1 MVAEILANLFQ
12 AVMFIG
18 TLYAY
23 FDKKYCKRT
32 NYILLGIFVIIYF
45 MFNNIYTIFGDI
57 FDFNSPFIVLLIF
70 ETYTWIAL
78 KGNIFVRSIIPVIV
92 YAINTLISYGF
103 VAIVG
108 LVTEYDFVEIATM
121 SGYFRTICLVIVNI
135 TNLLAYI
142 IFIKLRPKN
151 LKVIKLTD
159 ALSFVVMPFLTVIV
173 VHCATYLL
181 IDASFNTRSVIQF
194 GLIMLCMIFTD
205 ALVWKVMLE
214 ISKANELRT
223 KYALMEQKEELY
235 GQNIIKINEQ
245 VERTAHIKH
254 DMKNNIRCI
263 RELMLKDKEEAL
275 KYCDK
280 LAGEL
285 KRVYTPINT
294 KNILLN
300 AIINVEQEKA
310 LDKGIEMDIVI
321 HDEMMEFS
329 NTHDIVSII
338 GNLCDN
344 AIEYLA
350 ATDIEHKLVAIRIE
364 RMNEMVAIKCRNSI
378 KESILGKNPELKTG
392 KADDSEHGK
401 GHHIVERNVKKYGGS
416 VEYFEDEGYF
426 CVQIVMGRANNRK

>member
-12 AVMFIG
+12 AVMIMG

-23 FDKKYCKRT
+23 FDKKYSRRV
-32 NYILLGIFVIIYF
+32 NYALFIIAVMSLFTYSTLGLFGDMVELHSPMVPVII
-45 MFNNIYTIFGDI
+45 
-57 FDFNSPFIVLLIF
+57 F
-70 ETYTWIAL
+70 ELYSLIAL
-78 KGNIFVRSIIPVIV
+78 KGNIVTRGIIPMVVYSIIV
-92 YAINTLISYGF
+92 LISFGF
-103 VAIVG
+103 VALIG
-108 LVTEYDFVEIATM
+108 LTTDYSYEQIATM
-121 SGYFRTICLVIVNI
+121 SGSVRVICLIIVNAI
-135 TNLLAYI
+135 ALVANIMLVKLSPRK
-142 IFIKLRPKN
+142 IKI
-151 LKVIKLTD
+151 IKLTD
-159 ALSFVVMPFLTVIV
+159 AIAFIIVPILTIV
-173 VHCATYLL
+173 VIYSSCTLL
-181 IDASFNTRSVIQF
+181 IDAGYGIKSVIEYTI
-194 GLIMLCMIFTD
+194 IMLCMLIID
-205 ALVWKVMLE
+205 ILVWKVMLE

-392 KADDSEHGK
+392 KADDFEHGK

-426 CVQIVMGRANNRK
+426 CVQIVMGRKG

>member
-18 TLYAY
+18 TFYFY
-23 FDKKYCKRT
+23 FDKKYSKRT
-32 NYILLGIFVIIYF
+32 NYILLFVFIGVF
-45 MFNNIYTIFGDI
+45 FVFTTLYTVFGDWMR
-57 FDFNSPFIVLLIF
+57 FNSTIGIMLIF
-70 ETYTWIAL
+70 EGYCWIAL
-78 KGNIFVRSIIPVIV
+78 KGDIFIRSILPAVV
-92 YAINTLISYGF
+92 FAINVIISMGF
-103 VAIVG
+103 IFLVG
-108 LVTEYDFVEIATM
+108 ATTNYSYEEIATTM
-121 SGYFRTICLVIVNI
+121 GETVRVVCLIIVNM
-135 TNLLAYI
+135 TNLIANI
-142 IFIKLRPKN
+142 ILVKFSPRRIKM
-151 LKVIKLTD
+151 IKITD
-159 ALSFVVMPFLTVIV
+159 ALAFVIMPVLTITVMYNA
-173 VHCATYLL
+173 CYLL
-181 IDASFNTRSVIQF
+181 VDAGFDNKSLIQYGIVF
-194 GLIMLCMIFTD
+194 TCMLFTD
-205 ALVWKVMLE
+205 ILVWKVMLE

-263 RELMLKDKEEAL
+263 RELILKDKEEAL

-416 VEYFEDEGYF
+416 VEYFDDEGYF
-426 CVQIVMGRANNRK
+426 CVQIVMGRKE